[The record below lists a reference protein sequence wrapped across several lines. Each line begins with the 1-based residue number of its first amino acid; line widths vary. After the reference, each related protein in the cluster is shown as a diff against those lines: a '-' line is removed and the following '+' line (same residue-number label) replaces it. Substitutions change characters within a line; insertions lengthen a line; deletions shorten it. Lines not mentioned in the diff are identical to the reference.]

1 MGPVQAAFLP
11 QDPDRLIPVP
21 PHPDGRSARR
31 DVPRPSPESRTAMIK
46 SILLVGL
53 GSCAGGILRYLVSLV
68 LPPRGSG
75 FPTATFIV
83 NIAGCLLIGLLYG
96 LFSKYSETPS
106 ALCLLLT
113 TGLCGGFTT
122 FSTFSN
128 EAVAMLQGCDNAPG
142 REYPDVPAL
151 RYRQRNLRNTG
162 YFRRVCVSPVIVE
175 AGMSS
180 FENANIFRPRSFSEA
195 PIW

>member
-1 MGPVQAAFLP
+1 
-11 QDPDRLIPVP
+11 
-21 PHPDGRSARR
+21 
-31 DVPRPSPESRTAMIK
+31 MIK
-46 SILLVGL
+46 SILIVGL
-53 GSCAGGILRYLVSLV
+53 GSCAGGILRYLVSLA

-128 EAVAMLQGCDNAPG
+128 EAVTMLQGGNILYVIGSVICGILATLG
-142 REYPDVPAL
+142 GYAL
-151 RYRQRNLRNTG
+151 IRLL
-162 YFRRVCVSPVIVE
+162 
-175 AGMSS
+175 
-180 FENANIFRPRSFSEA
+180 
-195 PIW
+195 

>member
-1 MGPVQAAFLP
+1 
-11 QDPDRLIPVP
+11 
-21 PHPDGRSARR
+21 
-31 DVPRPSPESRTAMIK
+31 MIK

-53 GSCAGGILRYLVSLV
+53 GSCAGGILRYLVSLA

-113 TGLCGGFTT
+113 TGLCG
-122 FSTFSN
+122 
-128 EAVAMLQGCDNAPG
+128 EAVTMLQGGNIQMFLLYVIGSIICGILATLG
-142 REYPDVPAL
+142 GYAL
-151 RYRQRNLRNTG
+151 IRLL
-162 YFRRVCVSPVIVE
+162 
-175 AGMSS
+175 
-180 FENANIFRPRSFSEA
+180 
-195 PIW
+195 

>member
-1 MGPVQAAFLP
+1 
-11 QDPDRLIPVP
+11 
-21 PHPDGRSARR
+21 
-31 DVPRPSPESRTAMIK
+31 MIK

-53 GSCAGGILRYLVSLV
+53 GSCAGGILRYLVSLA

-83 NIAGCLLIGLLYG
+83 NIAGCLLIG

-128 EAVAMLQGCDNAPG
+128 EAVTMLQGGNIQMFLLYVIGSVICGILATG
-142 REYPDVPAL
+142 ILATLGGYAL
-151 RYRQRNLRNTG
+151 IRLL
-162 YFRRVCVSPVIVE
+162 
-175 AGMSS
+175 
-180 FENANIFRPRSFSEA
+180 
-195 PIW
+195 

>member
-1 MGPVQAAFLP
+1 
-11 QDPDRLIPVP
+11 
-21 PHPDGRSARR
+21 
-31 DVPRPSPESRTAMIK
+31 MIK
-46 SILLVGL
+46 SILIVGL
-53 GSCAGGILRYLVSLV
+53 GSCAGGILRYLVSLA

-106 ALCLLLT
+106 TLCLLLT

-128 EAVAMLQGCDNAPG
+128 EAVTMLQGGNIQMFLLYVIGSVICGILATLG
-142 REYPDVPAL
+142 GYAL
-151 RYRQRNLRNTG
+151 IRLL
-162 YFRRVCVSPVIVE
+162 
-175 AGMSS
+175 
-180 FENANIFRPRSFSEA
+180 
-195 PIW
+195 

>member
-1 MGPVQAAFLP
+1 
-11 QDPDRLIPVP
+11 
-21 PHPDGRSARR
+21 
-31 DVPRPSPESRTAMIK
+31 MIK

-53 GSCAGGILRYLVSLV
+53 GSCAGGILRYLVSLA

-96 LFSKYSETPS
+96 LFSKYSETHS
-106 ALCLLLT
+106 ALLT

-128 EAVAMLQGCDNAPG
+128 EAVTMLQGGNIQMFLLYVIGSVICGILATLG
-142 REYPDVPAL
+142 GYAL
-151 RYRQRNLRNTG
+151 VR
-162 YFRRVCVSPVIVE
+162 
-175 AGMSS
+175 
-180 FENANIFRPRSFSEA
+180 
-195 PIW
+195 